1 MLLLWLD
8 LIECILRLCRM
19 NPLGYETSFW
29 PKSIPSILTPK
40 DQKSISPNS
49 AMSNEQLGK
58 RSNNTLQEDLRGQV
72 PTQFAKEWALDGDG
86 LKGKLLD
93 AGWNVAAASH
103 LQRKLNVSSAWRTV
117 PR

>member
-1 MLLLWLD
+1 MYPPAVPDESPWLRDELLAKVDYL
-8 LIECILRLCRM
+8 
-19 NPLGYETSFW
+19 
-29 PKSIPSILTPK
+29 KLTPK
-40 DQKSISPNS
+40 DQKSISPKS
-49 AMSNEQLGK
+49 AMSHEQLGK